1 MRRMRRFSVILIVVG
16 VILVSLAAGWLA
28 ADLPHWCRRLGVCT
42 QPPASKDQK
51 LQSTPADMRL

>member
-1 MRRMRRFSVILIVVG
+1 MRRMRRFSVILIVAA

-28 ADLPHWCRRLGVCT
+28 ADLPHWCRRLGVCA
-42 QPPASKDQK
+42 QPPLSDQK